1 MVKRPK
7 IKGSSANIGQ
17 QDLLWLCYLSSY
29 ASSHKNCL
37 HSRSDSTATAGPT
50 DQCWQNTSW
59 FLAFSPFSNFPIIIS
74 ILFGKLAKSQAQA
87 AATLDVFIYLLE
99 LGQKSNGP
107 LPQVLSWGK
116 INVNWLSSC
125 VQIADWHT
133 ILKALIIAKVIS
145 DPKTINKNLQMGRV
159 TCHAKQWPTT
169 TSKEISNHARLIGH
183 LSKTEKMIPY
193 YK

>member
-1 MVKRPK
+1 MLAEDPLIFGLFTILKFSHNYFYFIWKVSK
-7 IKGSSANIGQ
+7 ITSSSCSNTR
-17 QDLLWLCYLSSY
+17 CMYL
-29 ASSHKNCL
+29 
-37 HSRSDSTATAGPT
+37 
-50 DQCWQNTSW
+50 
-59 FLAFSPFSNFPIIIS
+59 
-74 ILFGKLAKSQAQA
+74 
-87 AATLDVFIYLLE
+87 
-99 LGQKSNGP
+99 
-107 LPQVLSWGK
+107 LSWGK

-193 YK
+193 YKEWFFHLYPFSFYLVYLTSHIILYYLSSSYTLS